1 MGGITLTT
9 GRGTTVA
16 RRAHS
21 RGLRGVEPLPN
32 SPETAMADPARPTTR
47 GGATR
52 FVPTGKSCASG
63 DPWSASVRAFVRRGR
78 RPCRSARMRDARR
91 SWPGSEGDRLRS
103 LSPLPEP
110 WRSGRAWL
118 RLPIGSVTGL
128 ITVQILGS
136 LPMGR
141 EGPPNSLPPP
151 MALAVTVI
159 TGVGGGRIRGHG
171 DAIRESSVVT
181 PERRSRAV
189 GGGSRGWSTP
199 GGRGGDRRAQGDG
212 P

>member
-1 MGGITLTT
+1 MEGITLTT

-16 RRAHS
+16 RRARS
-21 RGLRGVEPLPN
+21 RGPRGVEPLPN

-52 FVPTGKSCASG
+52 FVPTGNRAHRAIRGARPPVLSSAGVVAPAVPVGCATHADHG
-63 DPWSASVRAFVRRGR
+63 QVARAPGYGLVAAIGTVR
-78 RPCRSARMRDARR
+78 
-91 SWPGSEGDRLRS
+91 
-103 LSPLPEP
+103 
-110 WRSGRAWL
+110 RSGRAWL
-118 RLPIGSVTGL
+118 RLPIGSVIGL
-128 ITVQILGS
+128 RTVQILGS
-136 LPMGR
+136 LSTGR
-141 EGPPNSLPPP
+141 EGAPNCLPSP

-199 GGRGGDRRAQGDG
+199 GGRGGGVGAQGDG